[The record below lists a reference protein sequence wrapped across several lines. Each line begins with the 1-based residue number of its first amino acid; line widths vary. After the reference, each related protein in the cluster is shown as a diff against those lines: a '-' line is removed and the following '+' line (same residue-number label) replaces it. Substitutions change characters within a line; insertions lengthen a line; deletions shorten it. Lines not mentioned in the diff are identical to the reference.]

1 LRDIR
6 NPIRGFDLHKPT
18 LYRVTRRQRS
28 RLGGATKMARGEVG
42 KGEDLRD
49 VLPGHEGGCDLSAMP
64 LLDLLFEVNCPLCRW
79 SVLLP
84 VRKGGKLVFR

>member
-1 LRDIR
+1 
-6 NPIRGFDLHKPT
+6 
-18 LYRVTRRQRS
+18 
-28 RLGGATKMARGEVG
+28 MARGEVG

-84 VRKGGKLVFR
+84 VRKGGKLSYSGKKRRLKKRGRSQAVFDAT